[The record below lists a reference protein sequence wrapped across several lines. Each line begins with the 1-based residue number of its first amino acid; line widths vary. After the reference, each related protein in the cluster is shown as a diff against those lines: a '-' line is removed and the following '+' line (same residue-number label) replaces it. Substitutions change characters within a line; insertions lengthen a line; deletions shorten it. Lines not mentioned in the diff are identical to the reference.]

1 MYPGTP
7 TSTVAKK
14 ALTATVPDLNRIL
27 YSTCIYYCI
36 HARTMQYCT
45 VRVLYRAHTM
55 YPALPFHHTMYRTRV
70 DVKGRRT
77 LLHLMY
83 PGTPTFALE
92 CGTCTPLDVP
102 RYTYFGIQISEERPS
117 VDPIGRSDTPIGV
130 SRCRFKIHILFLRA
144 YA

>member
-92 CGTCTPLDVP
+92 CGTCTPLDVDVP
-102 RYTYFGIQISEERPS
+102 RYTR
-117 VDPIGRSDTPIGV
+117 GRSRQSPKFGNLLKSHKN
-130 SRCRFKIHILFLRA
+130 SREASFTMQNCHTKV
-144 YA
+144 